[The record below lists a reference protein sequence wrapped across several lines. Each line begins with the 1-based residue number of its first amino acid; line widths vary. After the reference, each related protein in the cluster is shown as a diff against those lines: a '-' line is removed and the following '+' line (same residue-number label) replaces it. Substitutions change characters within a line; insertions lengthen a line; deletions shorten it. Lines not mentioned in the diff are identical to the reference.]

1 MWKSKKEWKVF
12 WTIFLL
18 AIASRWIMYYGG
30 YRILL
35 MIQQTADP
43 FTTFFYNRFSNSGD
57 SVWYIKLSE
66 DWYESSGEHANLIC
80 FYPLYPFVMKIVNFI
95 THNAFAS
102 GLIVSNVCFGIAS
115 YVMYCVAKLDMKSD
129 QARSSVIAFWLYP
142 FGVFL
147 GGIFTE
153 GLFVLLVILC
163 FYFIRK
169 KNFLAAGIV
178 GLLAAVSRS
187 QGIVLL
193 VPALYEAIIYCAE
206 CIKEGKKEKKPWWKC
221 IPVSSAFVFLI
232 PVGTFLYLLLN
243 YVVLGNWT
251 AFIEYQAAEP
261 WYNTSHWISSNLEQ
275 HFNNAIEYGG
285 LAYIIY
291 WVQILLYFVA
301 IIAIFYG
308 LYKKVRPSYMGY
320 AGAYLFVSFLHG
332 WLISGPR
339 YIMGCIPLYFIY
351 GRIENKY
358 VKMSIMSV
366 MSVLYFYYSLMFLEG
381 QAIM

>member
-12 WTIFLL
+12 GVIFLL
-18 AIASRWIMYYGG
+18 AIASRWIMYYLGFQ
-30 YRILL
+30 IMVMLD
-35 MIQQTADP
+35 QTADS
-43 FTTFFYNRFSNSGD
+43 FTTFFYNRFSNCGD
-57 SVWYIKLSE
+57 SGWYMKLSE
-66 DWYESSGEHANLIC
+66 EWYASSGEHVNLIC
-80 FYPLYPFVMKIVNFI
+80 FYPLYPLLMKIVNFV
-95 THNAFAS
+95 TGNSFAS
-102 GLIVSNVCFGIAS
+102 GLIISNICFGLAS
-115 YVMYCVAKLDMKSD
+115 YVMYCVAKMDLKKE
-129 QARSSVIAFWLYP
+129 QARDSIVAFWLYP

-153 GLFVLLVILC
+153 SLFVLLVVLC

-169 KNFLAAGIV
+169 KKFLLVGIF
-178 GLLAAVSRS
+178 GMLAAVSRS

-193 VPALYEAIIYCAE
+193 VPALYELAVCCGELIR
-206 CIKEGKKEKKPWWKC
+206 EGKKEGKVWWKTLPTSG
-221 IPVSSAFVFLI
+221 IFVFLI
-232 PVGTFLYLLLN
+232 PCGTGLYLLLN
-243 YVVLGNWT
+243 YVILGDWT

-275 HFNNAIEYGG
+275 HFNNAIAYGG

-291 WVQILLYFVA
+291 WVQIALYFLA
-301 IIAIFYG
+301 IVAIFYG
-308 LYKKVRPSYMGY
+308 LKKKMRPSYMGY

-339 YIMGCIPLYFIY
+339 YVMGCIPLYFIY

-358 VKMSIMSV
+358 VKMVILSIMST
-366 MSVLYFYYSLMFLEG
+366 LYFYYSFLFLQG